1 MQKTLLGAVFVA
13 IAAPALASPN
23 VNTLDNYTGLGTPY
37 DGVFPFVNVSPGTT
51 ANGPTIAAGNIN
63 IITGQF
69 EAETIG
75 PDPQNGSYTTFY
87 PDVTGTVTITPVN
100 YFGARHPV
108 SMPLCFAEFQTNGT
122 VVNPSYAQNAN
133 GDWQVTFS
141 LQLSNNNPALP
152 NPTSGTQG
160 TIPLTHVTV
169 ITTAMPPPPSWAQDP
184 TNHQLDFWCLAKGP
198 SASALP

>member
-13 IAAPALASPN
+13 IAAPALASSN

-69 EAETIG
+69 EAETS

-108 SMPLCFAEFQTNGT
+108 SMPLCFAEFQTDGT

-133 GDWQVTFS
+133 GDWQVTFW

-169 ITTAMPPPPSWAQDP
+169 ITTALPPPPSWAQDP